1 MIGKYYSLDECSNQ
15 DEVFSYLENLQDD
28 GKIYF
33 EVIDLDV
40 IKFKDVN
47 GLTAKEIKEFA
58 KYLYE
63 NDVIE
68 YPDYRKDGYYDDE
81 FDSFDDEDD
90 EFNSFNDDED
100 DF

>member
-1 MIGKYYSLDECSNQ
+1 MVGKYYSLDECKNQ
-15 DEVFSYLENLQDD
+15 DEVFSYLESLQDD

-40 IKFKDVN
+40 IKFKDLG
-47 GLTAKEIKEFA
+47 GLTNKEIKEFA

-68 YPDYRKDGYYDDE
+68 YTDYTKDGYYDDE
-81 FDSFDDEDD
+81 FEDEDD
-90 EFNSFNDDED
+90 EYDNFEDED
-100 DF
+100 EF